1 RIGFSARLKHARYVD
16 PRIEAA
22 VAAAATRLAELGAIV
37 ESADPDI
44 PDGEHA
50 FRVHWFSSARQLLH
64 RLPPEKYALLDPG
77 LRGVVEQAA
86 DYSLADFL
94 DAQAVRAAIGIGMA
108 QFARRYDLL
117 LTPATAVLPFEV
129 GLYAPPRPAE
139 LGDG

>member
-22 VAAAATRLAELGAIV
+22 VAAAALRLAELGAIV
-37 ESADPDI
+37 EQADPDI

-50 FRVHWFSSARQLLH
+50 FRVHWFSSARHLLH
-64 RLPPEKYALLDPG
+64 RLPPERFALLDPG

-86 DYSLADFL
+86 NYNLSDYL
-94 DAQAVRAAIGIGMA
+94 DAQATRAAIGVGMA
-108 QFARRYDLL
+108 RFASRYDLL

-129 GLYAPPRPAE
+129 G
-139 LGDG
+139 